1 MSVST
6 VIKPN
11 RDPGIS
17 FIIRARNEEQTLP
30 MALDTLKS
38 IKVPYEIV
46 LILHK
51 CTDGSKRVAEQRIQD
66 GMPIRIIEDTRHLSR
81 AGYETLVTPAS
92 HTASIV
98 HFYQCCFSNAQYTWI
113 FKWDAD
119 FQATPELIEFLNYRL
134 DLQSEKKIHY
144 RIPCLLGTH
153 VNAEIY
159 LSNSLLTFSKHM
171 FWETQV
177 WDYSSEEYSIQATI
191 QSLPVNTVKPY
202 WDEPPWF
209 INGVDPTIEKKWMI
223 LNYAFGPEGRAAARA
238 SSKELDESLIG
249 ESREYLETHDIYFFR

>member
-6 VIKPN
+6 CIQQN
-11 RDPGIS
+11 RAPGIS

-38 IKVPYEIV
+38 LIVPYEIV

-51 CTDGSKRVAEQRIQD
+51 CTDRSKHIAEQRIQD
-66 GMPIRIIEDTRHLSR
+66 GMPIRIIEDNRHLSR

-92 HTASIV
+92 HTASLV
-98 HFYQCCFSNAQYTWI
+98 HFYQCCFSNAKYTWI

-119 FQATPELIEFLNYRL
+119 FQATPELIQFLNYKL
-134 DLQSEKKIHY
+134 DLQCKQKIHY

-159 LSNSLLTFSKHM
+159 LSNSLLTFSKHI
-171 FWETQV
+171 FWETQI
-177 WDYSSEEYSIQATI
+177 WDHISKEHLIKEYIL
-191 QSLPVNTVKPY
+191 SLPVNTIKPY

-209 INGVDPTIEKKWMI
+209 INGVDPEIEKKWI
-223 LNYAFGPEGRAAARA
+223 FLNYAFGSEGKAAARA
-238 SSKELDESLIG
+238 SSKELNEDLLY
-249 ESREYLETHDIYFFR
+249 ESREYLETHDIYFFK